1 MTSAESI
8 AALTGATLEG
18 EWTGIFQFHV
28 VDIGPMRKDTSKAL
42 ARYDIHLHTRS
53 KLCV

>member
-42 ARYDIHLHTRS
+42 AGYVALHTLFM
-53 KLCV
+53 LCV